1 MRFADP
7 YFLALIVLVP
17 VLLLIKSRFIREEV
31 SGRFSNLALLS
42 SYKPSWRV
50 RFRWLPTALRAL
62 ALVLLVIA
70 LARPQNGQA
79 DSETPGQG
87 IDIALVMD
95 VSSSMGSPF
104 GTAAQGQQQA
114 TRLSATQKVVT
125 DFISGRKND
134 RLGLVVFRDQSIVL
148 SPLTLDYDSL
158 KRLVGTVSQVNL
170 ADGTAIGTGL
180 GDGLNLLRESKA
192 RSRVAI
198 LLTDGQNNG
207 GTIDP
212 LQAARI
218 AQALGM
224 RVYTI
229 GLIDAGSRKAGN
241 VNVDEKA
248 LQEMANVTGG
258 RYFPAENQQTLAQI
272 YASIDDLEKSHIG
285 RPQFAAYDELAV
297 YFLIAALVLL
307 AGEVGLRATVWR
319 QAT

>member
-1 MRFADP
+1 A
-7 YFLALIVLVP
+7 V
-17 VLLLIKSRFIREEV
+17 
-31 SGRFSNLALLS
+31 
-42 SYKPSWRV
+42 
-50 RFRWLPTALRAL
+50 

-104 GTAAQGQQQA
+104 GPVTQGQQQQT

-148 SPLTLDYDSL
+148 SPLTLDYDAL
-158 KRLVGTVSQVNL
+158 KKLVGTVNQVNP

-212 LQAARI
+212 LQAA
-218 AQALGM
+218 
-224 RVYTI
+224 
-229 GLIDAGSRKAGN
+229 
-241 VNVDEKA
+241 
-248 LQEMANVTGG
+248 
-258 RYFPAENQQTLAQI
+258 
-272 YASIDDLEKSHIG
+272 
-285 RPQFAAYDELAV
+285 
-297 YFLIAALVLL
+297 
-307 AGEVGLRATVWR
+307 
-319 QAT
+319 